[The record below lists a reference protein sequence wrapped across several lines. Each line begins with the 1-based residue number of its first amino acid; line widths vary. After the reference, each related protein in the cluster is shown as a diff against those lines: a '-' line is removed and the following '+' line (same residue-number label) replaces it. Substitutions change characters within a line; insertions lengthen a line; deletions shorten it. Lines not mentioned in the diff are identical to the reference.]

1 VGAETAASVIFA
13 KEIAQSKDPEK
24 TRTEKVA
31 RYREEYEN
39 PYEGAK
45 RGYID
50 DVIMPR
56 DTRKFINRSL
66 DFLKDKK
73 EVRPY
78 RKYSNIN
85 L

>member
-1 VGAETAASVIFA
+1 MKIKRIKQYE
-13 KEIAQSKDPEK
+13 KEF
-24 TRTEKVA
+24 
-31 RYREEYEN
+31 EN

-50 DVIMPR
+50 DVIMPK
-56 DTRKFINRSL
+56 DTRKYINRSL
-66 DFLKDKK
+66 DVLANKTV
-73 EVRPY
+73 VRPY

>member
-13 KEIAQSKDPEK
+13 KQIKQADDPKKMEMERIKEFQEK
-24 TRTEKVA
+24 
-31 RYREEYEN
+31 YEN
-39 PYEGAK
+39 AYEGAK

-56 DTRKFINRSL
+56 DTRKYINRSL
-66 DFLKDKK
+66 DLLEGKE